1 MQLYIVRELSSQ
13 ISASPNK
20 PPIVFNI
27 SNPGFCRSNIMREA
41 TGAYRIFV
49 EAMNILLARKTE
61 VGSRTVIAGA
71 AGGLETHGQYLND
84 GHVGK

>member
-20 PPIVFNI
+20 PPIVLNI

-41 TGAYRIFV
+41 TGTYRIFV

-61 VGSRTVIAGA
+61 VGSRTVIAGT
-71 AGGLETHGQYLND
+71 AGGLETHGKYLND

>member
-1 MQLYIVRELSSQ
+1 MQLYVVRELASR

-20 PPIVFNI
+20 PPIIVNI

-41 TGAYRIFV
+41 TGAYKIFV

-61 VGSRTVIAGA
+61 VGSRTVVAGA
-71 AGGLETHGQYLND
+71 AGGLETHGQYLTD